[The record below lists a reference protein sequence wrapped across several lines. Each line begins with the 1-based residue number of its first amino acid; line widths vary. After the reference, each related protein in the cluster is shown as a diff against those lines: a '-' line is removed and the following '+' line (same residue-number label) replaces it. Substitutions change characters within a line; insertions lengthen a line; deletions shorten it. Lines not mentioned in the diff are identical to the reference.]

1 MFTPREKQLMYAA
14 MAENI
19 EKMKYLVEK
28 RNVPIDSYY
37 KGKTPL
43 IGAAAAN
50 LYRSVLYCLARGA
63 DVDATC
69 KHEGKTALMHAV
81 VHGHLNIVETLLNN
95 GSNVNGVS
103 KNGSSVMDLAVEAAK
118 QTCPTHAE
126 HVQWCNDA
134 SKCSF
139 HKGRAEIL
147 DLIESIL

>member
-1 MFTPREKQLMYAA
+1 MFIPKEKQLMYAA

-28 RNVPIDSYY
+28 KNVSIDSFY

-43 IGAAAAN
+43 IAAAAAN

-63 DVDATC
+63 DVDAAC

-95 GSNVNGVS
+95 GSNVHAIS
-103 KNGSSVMDLAVEAAK
+103 KNGSSVMELAVEAAK
-118 QTCPTHAE
+118 QTCPTHDE
-126 HVQWCNDA
+126 HVQWCTDA
-134 SKCSF
+134 SKCTF
-139 HKGRAEIL
+139 HKGRAEIVN
-147 DLIESIL
+147 LIENIL